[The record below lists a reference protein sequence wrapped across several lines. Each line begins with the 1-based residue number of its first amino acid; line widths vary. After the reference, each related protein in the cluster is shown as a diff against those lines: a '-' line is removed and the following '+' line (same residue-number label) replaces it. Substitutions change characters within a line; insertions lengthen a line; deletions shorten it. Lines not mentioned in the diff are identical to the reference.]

1 MSQVLDISEV
11 AVSTEALQRV
21 LEQQLG
27 EHFGSPCV
35 IVRLTRRS
43 SEYHSSYP
51 IEELNVVLA
60 DGTSLDL
67 IFKNLSESALLA
79 GAQAAKPQLIRN
91 PRREIEIYRSILS
104 REKLGSPIFYGAK
117 DDDRNREYWLF
128 IEDVP
133 GLELYQVG
141 ETFAWQE
148 TARWLARMHSC
159 FSDRVSELENNSN
172 LLNHD
177 GEFYWTWIGRAKE
190 FAQTDSLEARNEIE
204 KLFHGFESVVERL
217 TRLPRTLI
225 HGEFYAS
232 NILVEQASDGL
243 RVCPVDWEMAGVG
256 PGLMDL
262 AALVSGNWTDNER
275 RAIARAYHQT
285 MTESEVPGLAEPEFW
300 IALDYCRLALAVQW
314 LGWSRSWTPPLDHQH
329 DWRKEALELS
339 AKLGIGR

>member
-11 AVSTEALQRV
+11 TVSTEALQPV

-27 EHFGSPCV
+27 EHFGSPCA
-35 IVRLTRRS
+35 IVRLTRRP
-43 SEYHSSYP
+43 SEYHSSYS
-51 IEELNVVLA
+51 IEELSVALA
-60 DGTSLDL
+60 DGTCLDL

-104 REKLGSPIFYGAK
+104 REKLGTPKFYGAK

-141 ETFAWQE
+141 EIFAWQE
-148 TARWLARMHSC
+148 AARWLARMHSC
-159 FSDRVSELENNSN
+159 FRHRVPELENNSN

-177 GEFYWTWIGRAKE
+177 GEFYWTWISRARE
-190 FAQTDSLEARNEIE
+190 FAQSDSLEARNEIE
-204 KLFHGFESVVERL
+204 KLFSGFASVVERL
-217 TRLPRTLI
+217 TRLSRTLI

-275 RAIARAYHQT
+275 REIARAYHQAMT
-285 MTESEVPGLAEPEFW
+285 GSDVRAQTESEFW
-300 IALDYCRLALAVQW
+300 TALDYCRLALAIQW

-339 AKLGIGR
+339 TKLGIS